1 MSFDGY
7 FYDNDFPNMSDV
19 TELQCRR
26 AGSDL
31 TVDLSSPIYFIPRW
45 YERGSVNQA
54 VVESTF
60 GELGNENMAPMDID
74 TFKWCLGGGSV
85 EFC

>member
-54 VVESTF
+54 GCGV
-60 GELGNENMAPMDID
+60 DIWG
-74 TFKWCLGGGSV
+74 TGKRKYGPNGH
-85 EFC
+85 